1 MQPLV
6 KFVKAL
12 EVVQL
17 MNKHVH
23 FILGVCDNISGT
35 FLHVVDDCQRTK
47 GCLTACVCVCL
58 ASVSHDTF
66 AGE

>member
-1 MQPLV
+1 M
-6 KFVKAL
+6 KAL

-23 FILGVCDNISGT
+23 FILGICDDLSDT
-35 FLHVVDDCQRTK
+35 FLPVVADYQRTK